1 MPQNIGDQTSEA
13 QLVTRLTHWGFAWS
27 ILEMFS
33 GVQTWCAKSPDE
45 IYQSVV
51 LKKEKPMFLYNLPTE
66 VANVLSGCYEYEFR
80 DHSLMLDIL
89 QSFEMFLYISFV
101 YSNFLFLTR
110 SALHMHTY
118 MNKPYMICSFT
129 DGLRRSEM
137 YNSRIDPNDKLEV
150 THERWQRKIADIK

>member
-13 QLVTRLTHWGFAWS
+13 QLVTRLTRWGFPCS

-33 GVQTWCAKSPDE
+33 GVQTCSAKSPDE

-80 DHSLMLDIL
+80 VHSLMLDIL
-89 QSFEMFLYISFV
+89 QSFE
-101 YSNFLFLTR
+101 R
-110 SALHMHTY
+110 
-118 MNKPYMICSFT
+118 
-129 DGLRRSEM
+129 
-137 YNSRIDPNDKLEV
+137 
-150 THERWQRKIADIK
+150 

>member
-13 QLVTRLTHWGFAWS
+13 QLVTRLTHWGLAWS

-33 GVQTWCAKSPDE
+33 GIQTWCAKSPDE

-66 VANVLSGCYEYEFR
+66 VANVLSGCYE
-80 DHSLMLDIL
+80 
-89 QSFEMFLYISFV
+89 FLYISFV

-150 THERWQRKIADIK
+150 THECWQCKIADIK

>member
-51 LKKEKPMFLYNLPTE
+51 LKKEKPRFLYNLPTE
-66 VANVLSGCYEYEFR
+66 VANVLSGCYE
-80 DHSLMLDIL
+80 
-89 QSFEMFLYISFV
+89 FLYISFV